1 MNAETVKNKYKQV
14 ENALKAKAWFKKDGW
29 QVSTHPFPEK
39 KPTGITFQVFK
50 KHWFNADSH
59 GIHIESHLDY
69 NPKKQQKAYLTIHL
83 LHEEKIPGTKIKRI
97 ALTKPIIDEVYTTVA
112 EWPNYKFRVGKYGQ
126 QPFTLILDGSSSKF
140 ETELEKEVTRLCKLF
155 GPLIDKTLLNL
166 L

>member
-1 MNAETVKNKYKQV
+1 M
-14 ENALKAKAWFKKDGW
+14 
-29 QVSTHPFPEK
+29 
-39 KPTGITFQVFK
+39 
-50 KHWFNADSH
+50 
-59 GIHIESHLDY
+59 DY